1 MPTVAF
7 DLRHPELVAHE
18 LAEANRRL
26 AREEEVPPSILGLVR
41 ELSEQIADTETSE
54 LEAVDPYLW
63 IELQRAALKAL
74 GAIQEGDPREERRAV
89 RVGLEQLRFLMTRL
103 AERQL
108 VAEDRPVKD
117 LVRWMDQVIGGVPQR
132 RKAELLDVAER
143 TYQRWVS
150 PSDSTAPEGADERAV
165 RLLARVTA
173 QLRHSLGG
181 AGVID
186 WLEHPRDEL
195 DGARPIDRLQDPVG
209 TDAVLRLAVA
219 TRGSTAA

>member
-1 MPTVAF
+1 MSTVAF
-7 DLRHPELVAHE
+7 DLRHPELIAHE

-26 AREEEVPPSILGLVR
+26 AREDEVPPSILGLVR
-41 ELSEQIADTETSE
+41 ELSEELADTDASE

-63 IELQRAALKAL
+63 IELQRAALKTL

-103 AERQL
+103 AERQP

-117 LVRWMDQVIGGVPQR
+117 VVRWLDQVIAVPQR
-132 RKAELLDVAER
+132 RKAEVLGVAAR

-150 PSDSTAPEGADERAV
+150 ATDPTVPDGEEERV
-165 RLLARVTA
+165 IRLLARIA
-173 QLRHSLGG
+173 GQLRHSLGG
-181 AGVID
+181 PGVID

-195 DGARPIDRLQDPVG
+195 DGARPIDRLQDPAG

-219 TRGSTAA
+219 ARGNTGA

>member
-7 DLRHPELVAHE
+7 DLRHPELIAHE

-26 AREEEVPPSILGLVR
+26 AREEEVPASILGLVR
-41 ELSEQIADTETSE
+41 ELSEQIAETDASE

-74 GAIQEGDPREERRAV
+74 GAIQEGDPRAERRAV
-89 RVGLEQLRFLMTRL
+89 RIGLEQLRFLMMRL
-103 AERQL
+103 TERQPA
-108 VAEDRPVKD
+108 AEDRPVKE
-117 LVRWMDQVIGGVPQR
+117 LVRWLDQVVAVPQR
-132 RKAELLDVAER
+132 RKAELLGVADR

-150 PSDSTAPEGADERAV
+150 ARDSTAPEGDDERAV
-165 RLLARVTA
+165 RLLARIA
-173 QLRHSLGG
+173 GQLRHSLGG

-195 DGARPIDRLQDPVG
+195 DGERPIDQLQDPAG
-209 TDAVLRLAVA
+209 TEAVLRLAVA

>member
-26 AREEEVPPSILGLVR
+26 AREEEVPTSILELVR
-41 ELSEQIADTETSE
+41 ELSEQISDTNTSD

-63 IELQRAALKAL
+63 IELQRAALKTL
-74 GAIQEGDPREERRAV
+74 GAIQDGDPRAERRSV
-89 RVGLEQLRFLMTRL
+89 RIGLEQLRFLMTRL
-103 AERQL
+103 AERQP
-108 VAEDRPVKD
+108 VSEDRPVKE
-117 LVRWMDQVIGGVPQR
+117 LVRWLDQVVAVPQR
-132 RKAELLDVAER
+132 RKAELLGVAER

-150 PSDSTAPEGADERAV
+150 TSDPTAPDGDDERAV
-165 RLLARVTA
+165 RLLARIAA

-186 WLEHPRDEL
+186 WLEHPREEL
-195 DGARPIDRLQDPVG
+195 DNARPIDRLQDPAG